1 MHLYGCT
8 HTARIIY
15 FLPLSVKNHLKQTL
29 KTQKAAQQLVLG
41 SSSIYRRELLQRLQI
56 PFEVFNPEIDET
68 PLVDEIS
75 EVTALRLAA
84 AKARVV
90 AGTYPNALIIGADQ
104 VAVLDGIQLG
114 KPLNHINATRQ
125 LQFIRGKE
133 VVFHTALG
141 LFNSPKGSMQTR
153 LVSSHVKFRK
163 LSDRQIENY
172 LTKEQPYH
180 CAGSAKSEGL
190 GIVLIERMASED
202 PSALIGLPLI
212 ALVEML
218 TFEGVEII

>member
-1 MHLYGCT
+1 V
-8 HTARIIY
+8 RIIY
-15 FLPLSVKNHLKQTL
+15 FLPPGVKNHLKQTL
-29 KTQKAAQQLVLG
+29 KTQETAQQLVLG

-68 PLVDEIS
+68 PLANEMPEETV
-75 EVTALRLAA
+75 LRLAA
-84 AKARVV
+84 AKARAVMG
-90 AGTYPNALIIGADQ
+90 AYPNALAIGADQ
-104 VAVLDGIQLG
+104 VAALEGIQLG

-125 LQFIRGKE
+125 LQFMRGKE

-141 LFNSPKGSMQTR
+141 LFNGLKGSMQTR
-153 LVSSHVKFRK
+153 LISSRVKFRK
-163 LSDRQIENY
+163 LSDQQIENY
-172 LTKEQPYH
+172 LAKEQPYH

-190 GIVLIERMASED
+190 GIVLIERMVSDD

-218 TFEGVEII
+218 TCEGVKIV